1 MTQTN
6 DKTIRSLYL
15 YEKYVKPLEIE
26 ADAAQAKFRPKVYE
40 WVANYGDGPKVHTET
55 IIEVEEE
62 KDWIDRCL
70 RPIPMT
76 DYAHYKAR
84 DRDINDSPNVE
95 QLVLT
100 PNYLLMHSC
109 VSFFLW
115 YSLPL
120 LILLY
125 IA

>member
-1 MTQTN
+1 MKTS

-15 YEKYVKPLEIE
+15 YETYVKPLEIE
-26 ADAAQAKFRPKVYE
+26 ADEAQAKFKPKVYE
-40 WVANYGDGPKVHTET
+40 WIADYGNGPEVHTET

-70 RPIPMT
+70 RPIPIS
-76 DYAHYKAR
+76 DYAHFKAR
-84 DRDINDSPNVE
+84 ERDINDSPNVYDIT
-95 QLVLT
+95 LG
-100 PNYLLMHSC
+100 PNYLLMQSC
-109 VSFFLW
+109 AYFFFW

>member
-1 MTQTN
+1 MKTS
-6 DKTIRSLYL
+6 DRTIRSQYL
-15 YEKYVKPLEIE
+15 YEKYVKPLGKE
-26 ADAAQAKFRPKVYE
+26 ADKAQAKFKPKVYE
-40 WVANYGDGPKVHTET
+40 WVADYGNGPQVYTEKV
-55 IIEVEEE
+55 IEVEEE

-70 RPIPMT
+70 RPIPIS

-95 QLVLT
+95 QLVLA
-100 PNYLLMHSC
+100 PNYLLMQSC
-109 VSFFLW
+109 LSFFLW

-125 IA
+125 LA